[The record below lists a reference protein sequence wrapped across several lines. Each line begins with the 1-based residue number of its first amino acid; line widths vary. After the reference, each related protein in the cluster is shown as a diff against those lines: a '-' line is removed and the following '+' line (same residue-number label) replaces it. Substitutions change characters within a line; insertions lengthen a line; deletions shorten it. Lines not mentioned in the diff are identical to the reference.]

1 MSTQIHE
8 PWHIYIYIYI
18 YITII
23 CDKICLLLLSF
34 FLIQNDSPH
43 LFQADGSSETIVSNS
58 AETYSESRAGLPHQ
72 YCCWSQSRFSLHP
85 LPIKLSF
92 SGKAPPPI
100 WLQYGQNKRYHL
112 KQKCPKCVWGDLAHG
127 QRFSACMRVC
137 VCMCLC
143 VCVCRWLCWGQGYQS
158 GMLLQSA
165 TLGQKLRISLY
176 HPIMH
181 LIVALKAWSFNH
193 WQ

>member
-1 MSTQIHE
+1 MIKFVCFYSHSS
-8 PWHIYIYIYI
+8 
-18 YITII
+18 
-23 CDKICLLLLSF
+23 SF
-34 FLIQNDSPH
+34 GMTHLIFCRPMDPARPLFLIAPKHTVKAGPIST
-43 LFQADGSSETIVSNS
+43 AAGVS
-58 AETYSESRAGLPHQ
+58 LV
-72 YCCWSQSRFSLHP
+72 FSLHP
-85 LPIKLSF
+85 LPIKLVFWLSC

-137 VCMCLC
+137 VC

-165 TLGQKLRISLY
+165 TLGQKLRVPPLPSRNAP
-176 HPIMH
+176 HSCS
-181 LIVALKAWSFNH
+181 VAWSFNH